1 MLLQTR
7 IFNAIDSYVSC
18 VPCFNVRF
26 QSVMDR
32 FIKNHFLAKTKTN
45 ILGIFG

>member
-18 VPCFNVRF
+18 VPCFNVLWTV
-26 QSVMDR
+26 SSK
-32 FIKNHFLAKTKTN
+32 IHFLAKTKTN